1 MVTDAWNK
9 VVEQGAPQVMEAL
22 KGVATSL
29 TDWSNN
35 VLGDL
40 EKRVRKLKV
49 ELEICRRSG
58 VCWDQVAME
67 EILHYQLEKVEEQID
82 VYWRQ

>member
-1 MVTDAWNK
+1 MEVVTDAWNK

-58 VCWDQVAME
+58 VCWDQVARE
-67 EILHYQLEKVEEQID
+67 EILHYQLE
-82 VYWRQ
+82 